1 LAPEIGFSFRRA
13 AAGSENQSGAAI
25 ILIWFSSLLKLQE
38 LRGKIVESKKEG
50 ASDFGARSF
59 GRILS
64 FDAPI
69 SYTYPHQEKVIGE
82 LIRICR
88 KRMTISVS
96 SRLGYLPYWANP
108 KKSIYFG

>member
-1 LAPEIGFSFRRA
+1 
-13 AAGSENQSGAAI
+13 
-25 ILIWFSSLLKLQE
+25 LKLQE